1 MKAAYIQSIG
11 GASGDML
18 LGALLDLGLPL
29 DTLQEELSR
38 LDIDGYELSAAQ
50 DTRCEVRG
58 TKLTV
63 TINGNRRRSPR
74 SQLDIVAS
82 SPLPEQVKNQ
92 SAKILNFLWQA
103 ESRVHGEAPEA
114 VELEE
119 LGTVDTLVDVV
130 GFAIGL
136 QHLGIREVYA
146 APLVLGAAT
155 PPRWPGGYANPAPA
169 TLELAA
175 MAGAPIAPELPIHQ
189 GAGELTTPTGAAIIT
204 SLAHFERPA
213 MSLAAI
219 GVGLGSKDPE
229 QFPNVVRVWLGE
241 MAESPAPLSPDSAPG
256 ELVEPL
262 AKPQAGIVL
271 LETNLDDVTGEVLG
285 YAQERLFA
293 MGALDVWHTPIQM
306 KKNRPG
312 VILSALL
319 PQTLESAA
327 VELILRETPTLGVRS
342 RPVQR
347 YVAEREVVAMET
359 GLGTVRVKVK
369 SLAGEVVAAAP
380 EYEDCR
386 RIALE
391 TGQPLQEVY
400 RMAEMAAWRRFL
412 RYPEYEYK

>member
-29 DTLQEELSR
+29 DTLREELAR
-38 LDIDGYELSAAQ
+38 LDIDGYELSAAP

-63 TINGNRRRSPR
+63 TINGNRRLSPR
-74 SQLDIVAS
+74 AQLDIIAAS
-82 SPLPEQVKNQ
+82 LLAEQVKQQ
-92 SAKILNFLWQA
+92 STKVLNSLWQA

-114 VELEE
+114 LELEE

-136 QHLGIREVYA
+136 QHLGIGEVYA

-204 SLAHFERPA
+204 ALARFERPA
-213 MSLAAI
+213 MSVVAI

-241 MAESPAPLSPDSAPG
+241 LAESPAPLSPDSAHD

-285 YAQERLFA
+285 YTQERLFDL
-293 MGALDVWHTPIQM
+293 GALDVWHTPIQM

-319 PQTLESAA
+319 PQTLETAA

-347 YVAEREVVAMET
+347 YVAEREVVATET

-391 TGQPLQEVY
+391 TGRPLQEVY
-400 RMAEMAAWRRFL
+400 RMAEQEAWRRFL
-412 RYPEYEYK
+412 A

>member
-29 DTLQEELSR
+29 DTLREELAR
-38 LDIDGYELSAAQ
+38 LDIDGYELSAAP

-63 TINGNRRRSPR
+63 TINGNRRLSPR
-74 SQLDIVAS
+74 AQLDIIAAS
-82 SPLPEQVKNQ
+82 LLAEQVKQQ
-92 SAKILNFLWQA
+92 STKVLNSLWQA

-114 VELEE
+114 LELEE

-136 QHLGIREVYA
+136 QHLGIGEVYA

-204 SLAHFERPA
+204 ALARFERPA
-213 MSLAAI
+213 MSVAAI

-241 MAESPAPLSPDSAPG
+241 LAESPASLSPDSAHD
-256 ELVEPL
+256 ELVEPCQT
-262 AKPQAGIVL
+262 PSGHCPAG
-271 LETNLDDVTGEVLG
+271 NGDVRFWATPRSGCLTWARWTYGIRPDEEEPAWRNPVG
-285 YAQERLFA
+285 IAAPNPGNRRRGVNPAGDANPGGAQPP
-293 MGALDVWHTPIQM
+293 GAAVRGGARSRGNG
-306 KKNRPG
+306 NRPG
-312 VILSALL
+312 DSASQGKV
-319 PQTLESAA
+319 PGRGGGS
-327 VELILRETPTLGVRS
+327 RRPGV
-342 RPVQR
+342 
-347 YVAEREVVAMET
+347 
-359 GLGTVRVKVK
+359 
-369 SLAGEVVAAAP
+369 
-380 EYEDCR
+380 
-386 RIALE
+386 
-391 TGQPLQEVY
+391 
-400 RMAEMAAWRRFL
+400 
-412 RYPEYEYK
+412 

>member
-29 DTLQEELSR
+29 DTLREELAR
-38 LDIDGYELSAAQ
+38 LDIDGYELSAAP

-63 TINGNRRRSPR
+63 TINGNRRLSPR
-74 SQLDIVAS
+74 AQLDIIAAS
-82 SPLPEQVKNQ
+82 LLAEQVKQQ
-92 SAKILNFLWQA
+92 STKVLNSLWQA
-103 ESRVHGEAPEA
+103 ESRVHGEASEA
-114 VELEE
+114 LELEE

-136 QHLGIREVYA
+136 QHLGIGEVYA

-204 SLAHFERPA
+204 ALARFERPA
-213 MSLAAI
+213 MSVAAI

-241 MAESPAPLSPDSAPG
+241 LAESPASLSPDSAHG

-262 AKPQAGIVL
+262 AKPQAAIVL

-285 YAQERLFA
+285 YTQERLFA
-293 MGALDVWHTPIQM
+293 LGALDVWHTPIQM

-319 PQTLESAA
+319 PQTLETAA

-391 TGQPLQEVY
+391 TGRPLQEVY
-400 RMAEMAAWRRFL
+400 RMAEQEAWRRFL
-412 RYPEYEYK
+412 A

>member
-1 MKAAYIQSIG
+1 MKTAYIQSIG

-29 DTLQEELSR
+29 ATLQEELSK
-38 LDIDGYELSAAQ
+38 LELDGYQLAAAP

-63 TINGNRRRSPR
+63 TITGNRYLSPR
-74 SQLDIVAS
+74 AQLDLVAA
-82 SPLPEQVKNQ
+82 SPLPESVK
-92 SAKILNFLWQA
+92 ARATRTLNALWQA
-103 ESRVHGEAPEA
+103 ESRVHGETTEGL
-114 VELEE
+114 ELEE

-130 GFAIGL
+130 GFALGL
-136 QHLGIREVYA
+136 ELLGIDAVYA

-175 MAGAPIAPELPIHQ
+175 LAGAPVVAELPLHQ

-204 SLAHFERPA
+204 ALARFERPA
-213 MSLAAI
+213 MSVTAI

-229 QFPNVVRVWLGE
+229 QFPNVVRIWLGDT
-241 MAESPAPLSPDSAPG
+241 AESASPVSPAARLQTG
-256 ELVEPL
+256 V
-262 AKPQAGIVL
+262 VL

-293 MGALDVWHTPIQM
+293 LGALDVWHTPIQM

-319 PQTLESAA
+319 PESLETAA
-327 VELILRETPTLGVRS
+327 AELILRETPTLGVRR
-342 RPVQR
+342 RPVER
-347 YVAEREVVAMET
+347 YAARRETVAMET
-359 GLGTVRVKVK
+359 PDGTIQVKVK
-369 SLAGEVVAAAP
+369 YLAEEAIAAAP

-386 RIALE
+386 RIALA
-391 TGQPLQEVY
+391 TGRPLLEIY
-400 RMAEMAAWRRFL
+400 RGAEELARGRFL
-412 RYPEYEYK
+412 VP